1 MSDNE
6 LTGIVPPSIRALSS
20 LKSLVL
26 EGNELNGSLP
36 TQGSIP
42 EAFLNI
48 SEIVTLDIS
57 DNKLSGIIPSAIV
70 HVGTL
75 TYRDES
81 VHDSER
87 FERQSKYIEVNFVT
101 KYGLRSY
108 KGSIL
113 RYMSGLDF
121 SCNNLTGAIP
131 LELGQLQGI
140 HALNL
145 SHNQFTGSIPKT
157 FSNLTEL
164 ESLDL
169 SHHRLSGEIP
179 PQLIKLTFLEVFSV
193 AYNNLSG
200 RTPDM
205 KAQFGTFSASSYEG
219 NPLLCVVL
227 PLEKNCTNRYDSPPT
242 PTQSLDASDEKW
254 PKMKMDQTV
263 SGIGNSVADCS
274 MSISEVEVLGLDL
287 GLRERSQAITYERI
301 GWQFVTFVL

>member
-1 MSDNE
+1 MDLSRNFFSGTLPHCFKLIVSNE
-6 LTGIVPPSIRALSS
+6 TLSFS
-20 LKSLVL
+20 AS
-26 EGNELNGSLP
+26 
-36 TQGSIP
+36 
-42 EAFLNI
+42 I
-48 SEIVTLDIS
+48 SEV
-57 DNKLSGIIPSAIV
+57 
-70 HVGTL
+70 VGTL
-75 TYRDES
+75 TYRNVS
-81 VHDSER
+81 VHDHER
-87 FERQSKYIEVNFVT
+87 YESQSKEIEVNFVT
-101 KYGLRSY
+101 KYKFSTY

-157 FSNLTEL
+157 FSNLTEI

-169 SHHRLSGEIP
+169 SHNRLSGEIP
-179 PQLIKLTFLEVFSV
+179 PQLINLTFLEVFSV

-219 NPLLCVVL
+219 NPLLCGL
-227 PLEKNCTNRYDSPPT
+227 PSEKNCNNRDDSPPT

-254 PKMKMDQTV
+254 YKVDQKVFFTSFSVTYIIFFLGVITV
-263 SGIGNSVADCS
+263 LYINPYWRLRCFNLVEDCMYSFYFSVT
-274 MSISEVEVLGLDL
+274 IT
-287 GLRERSQAITYERI
+287 LRKLSVCLYN
-301 GWQFVTFVL
+301 